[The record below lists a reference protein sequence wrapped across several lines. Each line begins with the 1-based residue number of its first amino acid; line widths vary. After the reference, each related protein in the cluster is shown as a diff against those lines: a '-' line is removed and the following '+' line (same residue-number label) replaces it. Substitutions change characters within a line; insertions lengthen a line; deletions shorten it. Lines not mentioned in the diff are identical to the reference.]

1 LRQARRD
8 WEKETYTTAFENAGP
23 KDPRWAA
30 HARRAVVAAE
40 AHFSGPYRAPDLL
53 EVIWSASREAVAAG
67 CDDPLILYFRVRWSD
82 GFETLTPQERNRL
95 FLAAAKAMAMSNY
108 PAVRRAHALA
118 NCAASVMSDPDSV
131 PDARAKARQLL
142 DEATALLPE
151 VLKSPNPEARS
162 EALSICDPLL
172 AHYRTLDGDREVGYR
187 KIDDVLDQAGS
198 PKVFRQLLR
207 AQFYIYYAWD
217 ARGNGVAATVTPEG
231 WRLFQQRLR
240 EAEAAL
246 QRSWALD
253 GNCPLA
259 PTRMITVALGL
270 EHSREQME
278 VWFRRALRVDPDCYD
293 ACVSKLLYLEPKWHG
308 SREEMLAFAREAVRT
323 GNREAGLPL
332 LLPHAHRTL
341 ASYAPSPRSYYSAGP
356 TVWQDIRA
364 GYEAYL
370 AKHPSSRAVR
380 SWYAKEAYFC
390 GRYREAR
397 QQFERLGDRAWKRA
411 FDNEAQYQHIR
422 AACERFGKEDGRQ

>member
-23 KDPRWAA
+23 KGPRWAA
-30 HARRAVVAAE
+30 HARRAVAASE
-40 AHFSGPYRAPDLL
+40 AHFSDPYREPDLL

-67 CDDPLILYFRVRWSD
+67 CGDPLILYFRVRWSD
-82 GFETLTPQERNRL
+82 RFETLTSEERNRL
-95 FLAAAKAMAMSNY
+95 FLAAAKAMAGSNY

-118 NCAASVMSDPDSV
+118 NCAASLLRGPDIA

-142 DEATALLPE
+142 DSAIALLPE
-151 VLKSPNPEARS
+151 VLKSTSPEARR

-172 AHYRTLDGDREVGYR
+172 AHYRTLDGDRQVGYR
-187 KIDDVLDQAGS
+187 KIDAVLDKAES

-207 AQFYIYYAWD
+207 GQFSIYYAWD
-217 ARGNGVAATVTPEG
+217 ARGNGLAAAVTPEG
-231 WRLFQQRLR
+231 WRLFGDRLR
-240 EAEAAL
+240 EAEEAL
-246 QRSWALD
+246 ERAWLLD
-253 GNCPLA
+253 GSCPLA
-259 PTRMITVALGL
+259 ATLMITVARGR
-270 EHSREQME
+270 EHPRERME
-278 VWFRRALRVDPDCYD
+278 VWFRRALRADPDCYH
-293 ACVSKLLYLEPKWHG
+293 ACLLKLLYLEPKWHG

-323 GNREAGLPL
+323 GNGESGLPL
-332 LLPHAHRTL
+332 LLPYAHRTL
-341 ASYAPSPRSYYSAGP
+341 ASYAASPQSYYSAAP

-370 AKHPSSRAVR
+370 AKHPGSRAVR

-390 GRYREAR
+390 GRYREAH

-422 AACERFGKEDGRQ
+422 AACERLGKEAARP